1 MSKPNH
7 QFFNT
12 RVISNRQRV
21 VGSGFGRLVLWVVWL
36 LPFLL
41 IGLSGAT
48 LSAQQA
54 DTTQSR
60 IAAAKSKM
68 DEAMQRVKDIV
79 NQPVTQLPRKSYMRV
94 AEFGPGGWFHPGAEK
109 PDFNRVDVRTTQQ
122 FTYAK
127 FDYVTSDLNP
137 NVVYLGRELEFNS
150 MTKYFYT
157 DRTVPKKKLTE
168 TEMLEING
176 LYRIIGRCEELMA
189 DLQPPEQPP
198 AFNLLDLFKSRFY
211 GGALVLALLL
221 FLVLMALHR
230 RRPE

>member
-109 PDFNRVDVRTTQQ
+109 PDFNRVDVRTTRQ
-122 FTYAK
+122 FPYAK

-168 TEMLEING
+168 AEMSEING
-176 LYRIIGRCEELMA
+176 LYRIIGRCEELIA

>member
-1 MSKPNH
+1 
-7 QFFNT
+7 
-12 RVISNRQRV
+12 
-21 VGSGFGRLVLWVVWL
+21 
-36 LPFLL
+36 
-41 IGLSGAT
+41 
-48 LSAQQA
+48 
-54 DTTQSR
+54 
-60 IAAAKSKM
+60 M
-68 DEAMQRVKDIV
+68 DEANQRVKDIV

-122 FTYAK
+122 FPYAK

-176 LYRIIGRCEELMA
+176 LYRIIGRYEQLMA

>member
-1 MSKPNH
+1 M
-7 QFFNT
+7 
-12 RVISNRQRV
+12 
-21 VGSGFGRLVLWVVWL
+21 
-36 LPFLL
+36 
-41 IGLSGAT
+41 
-48 LSAQQA
+48 
-54 DTTQSR
+54 
-60 IAAAKSKM
+60 
-68 DEAMQRVKDIV
+68 
-79 NQPVTQLPRKSYMRV
+79 
-94 AEFGPGGWFHPGAEK
+94 
-109 PDFNRVDVRTTQQ
+109 DVRATRQ
-122 FTYAK
+122 FPYAK

-157 DRTVPKKKLTE
+157 DRTVPKKKPTE
-168 TEMLEING
+168 AEMLEING